1 MKKKKYEG
9 DGATIDHCD
18 DSTKLKRKQD
28 DSTFNNRFDGSKS
41 GVDEFDDNKEE
52 DNNDSDD
59 DSTASNTNTMITEQ
73 NQSTVL
79 SRATTRASTK
89 KLSTIGDTTV
99 ASSIGTSKGARL

>member
-1 MKKKKYEG
+1 MRTCLANLTTKCLPKVNAFRLKMMKKKKYEG

-59 DSTASNTNTMITEQ
+59 DSTASNTNTMITE
-73 NQSTVL
+73 
-79 SRATTRASTK
+79 
-89 KLSTIGDTTV
+89 
-99 ASSIGTSKGARL
+99 